1 MTSTKNSRGKG
12 LVIARWKDSLLERS
26 LLGTSTRCRVS
37 LPLLVEVEHDFVPRV
52 PKEKSTKLGY
62 TGSRGEVVAFY

>member
-1 MTSTKNSRGKG
+1 MSDYYMTSTKNSRGRG

-26 LLGTSTRCRVS
+26 LLGTSTKCRVS

-52 PKEKSTKLGY
+52 PTKDKQTL
-62 TGSRGEVVAFY
+62 E